1 MPQRIVAGGSAMK
14 VGAGNPAPRYA
25 RRRGNGDLG
34 GAAVDFGE
42 VTNNH
47 HLHRRIRVLGLP
59 PPASA
64 FTIAS
69 PPWKRR
75 LPSRHDRSSI
85 SSSAAYSGI
94 ISAAD
99 KLD

>member
-1 MPQRIVAGGSAMK
+1 
-14 VGAGNPAPRYA
+14 
-25 RRRGNGDLG
+25 
-34 GAAVDFGE
+34 
-42 VTNNH
+42 
-47 HLHRRIRVLGLP
+47 VLGLR

-85 SSSAAYSGI
+85 SAAFSGI

-99 KLD
+99 KLG